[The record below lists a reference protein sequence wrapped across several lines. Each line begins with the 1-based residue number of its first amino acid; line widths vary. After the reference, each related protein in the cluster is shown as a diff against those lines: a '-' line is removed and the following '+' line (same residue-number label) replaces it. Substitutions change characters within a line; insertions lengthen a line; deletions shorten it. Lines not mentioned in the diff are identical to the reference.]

1 MARNEKVI
9 YTNTLSPK
17 GVEKEKTKMAAIAI
31 LKSLMKSPAAL
42 KSNRVRNPIHR
53 LSKKIHSGV
62 ISENE
67 AIIAVLEHYNYHDGV
82 NMVGTKRVG
91 GDSSRKV
98 LNQ

>member
-1 MARNEKVI
+1 MSRNEKI
-9 YTNTLSPK
+9 LFTNSLTAK
-17 GVEKEKTKMAAIAI
+17 GIEKEKTKASAIAT
-31 LKSLMKSPAAL
+31 LKTMMKSPAAL

-67 AIIAVLEHYNYHDGV
+67 AILAVLEHYDYHGRTHMV
-82 NMVGTKRVG
+82 NSERVG